1 MESSR
6 YGTEESRTPAIEV
19 IGTSK
24 MNKTNSDMQS
34 AVQESGGFNN
44 ENQDTQDSG
53 IKGHNTPDHQ
63 NKSADTGVSKSEN
76 HNNTHS
82 KDENYFA
89 VTAVSKSHDTMNL
102 RDNTQNPIR
111 LTYKSQE
118 IPAVS
123 KTARAKTILS
133 SSIATDNNAS
143 SESRDDMMMDED
155 EESDEDE
162 EDQRNQGE
170 SYEAYEYIRNP
181 IQTSIETDIS
191 LAEQNPEPQDKE
203 NALTRFL
210 TSLFVH
216 EDDDTIS
223 GSLPGFL
230 EDSLDSMDVSA
241 YGNPGHILYTFKV
254 WNHRTEGRIHINKRD
269 LELYKAD
276 IDSSFGQTQGD
287 ATLEGAVYG
296 LFAAQ
301 DIIHPDGKSGV
312 IYNQNDIVS
321 IATTDK
327 NGDASFLT
335 CTEKPATRQDG
346 HGNIKPP
353 EGNTG

>member
-1 MESSR
+1 MRTGEMESSR

-44 ENQDTQDSG
+44 ENQDVQDSG
-53 IKGHNTPDHQ
+53 IKGHNTQNHQ
-63 NKSADTGVSKSEN
+63 NKSEDTGVPKSEN

-82 KDENYFA
+82 KDKNYFA
-89 VTAVSKSHDTMNL
+89 GTAVSKSHD
-102 RDNTQNPIR
+102 TQNPIR

-143 SESRDDMMMDED
+143 SESRDDMMMDKD

-162 EDQRNQGE
+162 EDQRDQGE

-203 NALTRFL
+203 NAA
-210 TSLFVH
+210 
-216 EDDDTIS
+216 DTFS
-223 GSLPGFL
+223 
-230 EDSLDSMDVSA
+230 DVA
-241 YGNPGHILYTFKV
+241 IRP
-254 WNHRTEGRIHINKRD
+254 
-269 LELYKAD
+269 
-276 IDSSFGQTQGD
+276 
-287 ATLEGAVYG
+287 
-296 LFAAQ
+296 
-301 DIIHPDGKSGV
+301 
-312 IYNQNDIVS
+312 
-321 IATTDK
+321 
-327 NGDASFLT
+327 
-335 CTEKPATRQDG
+335 
-346 HGNIKPP
+346 
-353 EGNTG
+353 